1 MATCAPDPLFPL
13 EDFHDETAQ
22 KASKEHFKIP
32 VSSEMA
38 HEKAQS
44 HTSTIPNSEVP
55 SYNDGSTLFS
65 AADAPQIVRNKVPMR
80 RKLLAPNPDSEE
92 PFDAK
97 EAQVLPQIFIS
108 NKTYTYDERVA
119 LFCDHII
126 GQCSAE
132 DADEAISFYI
142 IEKLASKR
150 SWTAV
155 WKTSPEVLLVN
166 CDIGDLPFVGVLVD
180 VNCTPCE
187 GKSLPLRVSI
197 SVAEPYSSNIANLP
211 RELVEDVLREHDY
224 SVPILDVY
232 PIQGMGADV
241 DNIAEYLEHARF
253 FYDFLWRDWDDEE
266 ECDEYAGLIE
276 KRIQLYYDIQ
286 DGTIP
291 GPISERYRKTL
302 EEYRSKRLDLT
313 KFQTK
318 IRGEAL
324 PGEAV
329 ECWKKYYEMSMLCG
343 LLKFWED
350 LRLRSHGP
358 FYPRIYKRRKG
369 QRTSGRIVTHIVAQ
383 IMTTDMIKNFSADTL
398 IQQHDSLSA
407 ALDSC
412 FSGDTVVVFPGE
424 YHAVALAS
432 LTDDIT
438 IKGEGERKEVLFYSD
453 PSHDN
458 FVASKASKVMLM
470 NLTLVQ
476 HGTCDGIVVVES
488 GQLTLDNCVLK
499 CQGTGVC
506 VLTGAS
512 LVMKNCEISGAKG
525 AGVELYPG
533 SIAELHRNEI
543 HHCSNQLAKDS
554 KGSQGGIN
562 LKVLPQPQLK
572 LTDNHIHDNHG
583 YGVTILVP
591 DNLYKAS
598 EDLEQTASGDK
609 NETDYLSKA
618 LQKLSLEITTNKLES
633 NTKGDIGLL
642 RKMWVN
648 S

>member
-1 MATCAPDPLFPL
+1 M
-13 EDFHDETAQ
+13 
-22 KASKEHFKIP
+22 
-32 VSSEMA
+32 SSV
-38 HEKAQS
+38 
-44 HTSTIPNSEVP
+44 EVCL
-55 SYNDGSTLFS
+55 G
-65 AADAPQIVRNKVPMR
+65 KVVFLVIM
-80 RKLLAPNPDSEE
+80 L
-92 PFDAK
+92 
-97 EAQVLPQIFIS
+97 
-108 NKTYTYDERVA
+108 
-119 LFCDHII
+119 
-126 GQCSAE
+126 AE

-187 GKSLPLRVSI
+187 GKSLPLRVSV

-253 FYDFLWRDWDDEE
+253 FYDFLWRDWDDDE
-266 ECDEYAGLIE
+266 ECDEYAGVIE

-533 SIAELHRNEI
+533 SVAELHRNEI